1 MMDYKSKEKL
11 KRDFIKYFGE
21 EKWNAEELMDKVWP
35 DIIRICDY
43 LGVEPIPVVMD
54 KFADD
59 ARFML
64 EEEYI
69 IISDRLVDDLTEVR
83 KCLTH
88 ELRHYYQIKL
98 IASDDDGVLAKAFRE
113 DYNRLN
119 KMTKEELAFNALE
132 LDAYAFTKYIMNKW
146 YGIKCPHPD
155 IVIDGMLDLYIKKY
169 LD

>member
-1 MMDYKSKEKL
+1 MDYKSKEKL

-83 KCLTH
+83 KRATI
-88 ELRHYYQIKL
+88 R
-98 IASDDDGVLAKAFRE
+98 
-113 DYNRLN
+113 
-119 KMTKEELAFNALE
+119 
-132 LDAYAFTKYIMNKW
+132 
-146 YGIKCPHPD
+146 
-155 IVIDGMLDLYIKKY
+155 MLM
-169 LD
+169 